1 MKPVKLEM
9 SAFGSYAEK
18 TTVDFSALGEEGLFL
33 IAGDTGAGK
42 TTIFDAISFALYGQ
56 ASGGDERKKSKT
68 FRSDYAKIDI
78 PTYVE
83 LIFEHRGETWKIRRN
98 PEYERPYLRGI
109 GMTTESSGAMMTNER
124 TGEIID
130 KTEAVTTKV
139 KELLGLS
146 QDQFT
151 QTVMIAQGDF
161 LKILNAK
168 SDERKKLFQMLFH
181 TSIYARLQDKLKE
194 KKAECDKKKEELE
207 QRILIEAEKIKPE
220 SDFEEREILQ
230 SYCGKIEHT
239 ESLCELLD
247 KLIKKEKRIENAA
260 AEKIRDTEKRI
271 EQLTAEIERGTQTNE
286 DLKEREKARKDLA
299 ALNLQ
304 RDSVEAC
311 RKTLERA
318 RKAQNIETAEALL
331 KKTEESLVKMKKKLE
346 ESKKKLK
353 ETKAQIPS
361 AAKEYEEAKSRTED
375 IQKIK
380 IEIDNLEKGAP
391 LLEEISKL
399 KDDFAKKQRECKM
412 RSEEFEQISL
422 EFTEMFNRYC
432 QSQAGILADKLK
444 EGEPCPVCGSVTHPN
459 PAKQASDAV
468 TEEMLKKARN
478 KRSDAENKL
487 NAVSEKANEI
497 NLKLSEKKAES
508 KAMKIDENET
518 KESLQDKSQEKEN
531 LRKKYQSEI
540 ERTDKILTDLKNAK
554 SFCTGEINSA
564 SEGSAKLNK
573 EYEVYAKE
581 FQDKLKKVGF
591 ENTED
596 YLSAKKSEE
605 EQITLDNKV
614 KDYEQNVSSLKDRL
628 KKLDGKLKEK
638 EYVDLAK
645 LEKAKNDLG
654 EDKKIAE
661 IEKDDVFKR
670 LSSHEEALKGI
681 KKAYG
686 EIQKKKP
693 HWTIVEQLYL
703 CCSGQSEKGQKR
715 VKLTFEA
722 YVQQYYFNQV
732 IAAANQRLWV
742 LSDKQFTLRCRE
754 EAKGFKSQSGL
765 DLEVLDQNTGLWRD
779 VSTLSGGESF
789 MASLALALGLSDVV
803 QSQSGQ
809 IQMDAMFIDEGFGT
823 LDENALQSAL
833 ELLSELASGKRLI
846 GIISHVHEL
855 EERIDK
861 QIMVSKTLNGSKI
874 AIMV

>member
-1 MKPVKLEM
+1 
-9 SAFGSYAEK
+9 
-18 TTVDFSALGEEGLFL
+18 
-33 IAGDTGAGK
+33 
-42 TTIFDAISFALYGQ
+42 
-56 ASGGDERKKSKT
+56 
-68 FRSDYAKIDI
+68 
-78 PTYVE
+78 
-83 LIFEHRGETWKIRRN
+83 
-98 PEYERPYLRGI
+98 
-109 GMTTESSGAMMTNER
+109 MTTESSGAMMTNER

-207 QRILIEAEKIKPE
+207 QRILIETEKIKPE

-239 ESLCELLD
+239 DSLCELLD

-487 NAVSEKANEI
+487 NAVSKKANEI

-518 KESLQDKSQEKEN
+518 KESLRDKSQEKEN

-540 ERTDKILTDLKNAK
+540 ERTDKILADLKNAK

-564 SEGSAKLNK
+564 SEGAVKLNK
-573 EYEVYAKE
+573 EYEAYAKE

-596 YLSAKKSEE
+596 
-605 EQITLDNKV
+605 
-614 KDYEQNVSSLKDRL
+614 
-628 KKLDGKLKEK
+628 
-638 EYVDLAK
+638 
-645 LEKAKNDLG
+645 
-654 EDKKIAE
+654 
-661 IEKDDVFKR
+661 
-670 LSSHEEALKGI
+670 
-681 KKAYG
+681 
-686 EIQKKKP
+686 
-693 HWTIVEQLYL
+693 
-703 CCSGQSEKGQKR
+703 
-715 VKLTFEA
+715 
-722 YVQQYYFNQV
+722 
-732 IAAANQRLWV
+732 
-742 LSDKQFTLRCRE
+742 
-754 EAKGFKSQSGL
+754 
-765 DLEVLDQNTGLWRD
+765 
-779 VSTLSGGESF
+779 
-789 MASLALALGLSDVV
+789 
-803 QSQSGQ
+803 
-809 IQMDAMFIDEGFGT
+809 
-823 LDENALQSAL
+823 
-833 ELLSELASGKRLI
+833 
-846 GIISHVHEL
+846 
-855 EERIDK
+855 
-861 QIMVSKTLNGSKI
+861 
-874 AIMV
+874 